1 LRIFK
6 EIDVA
11 QFPAHNHRSFMA
23 KGTAQKKS
31 DGAALA
37 IRGIDANLGP
47 RNVDSFPSDLHSL
60 EIDRPVGRNDLTV
73 RTQLGALS
81 GQFLPSYGIPI

>member
-1 LRIFK
+1 MRIFK

-11 QFPAHNHRSFMA
+11 QFPAHNRQSFMA

-47 RNVDSFPSDLHSL
+47 RNVDSSPSDLHSL
-60 EIDRPVGRNDLTV
+60 EIDRPVERNDLTV

-81 GQFLPSYGIPI
+81 GQFLPNYGIPI